1 MNNTVYGLKLYIPFE
16 DLDKYIH
23 DHIEEIYEDHTFIP
37 VKAEVNEMTLDVEI
51 SLVSAMPI
59 KCDKRYK
66 LDLSKLSKENN
77 KCKE

>member
-1 MNNTVYGLKLYIPFE
+1 MNNTMYGLKLYIPCE

-23 DHIEEIYEDHTFIP
+23 DHIEEAYEDHTFVP
-37 VKAEVNEMTLDVEI
+37 VKVEVNEVTLDVEI

-66 LDLSKLSKENN
+66 LDLNKLQKEN
-77 KCKE
+77 

>member
-16 DLDKYIH
+16 ELDKYIH
-23 DHIEEIYEDHTFIP
+23 DNIEEAYEDQTFIP
-37 VKAEVNEMTLDVEI
+37 IKVEVNEVTLDVEI

-66 LDLSKLSKENN
+66 LDINKLSKEN
-77 KCKE
+77 

>member
-1 MNNTVYGLKLYIPFE
+1 MNNTMYGLKLYIPYE

-23 DHIEEIYEDHTFIP
+23 DHIEEAYEDHTFVP
-37 VKAEVNEMTLDVEI
+37 VKVEVNEVTLDVEI

-66 LDLSKLSKENN
+66 LDLNKLQKEN
-77 KCKE
+77 

>member
-1 MNNTVYGLKLYIPFE
+1 MNNTVYGLKVYIPFE

-23 DHIEEIYEDHTFIP
+23 DNIEDAYEDHPFIP
-37 VKAEVNEMTLDVEI
+37 IKVEVNEVTLDVEI

-66 LDLSKLSKENN
+66 LDLNKLSKEN
-77 KCKE
+77 